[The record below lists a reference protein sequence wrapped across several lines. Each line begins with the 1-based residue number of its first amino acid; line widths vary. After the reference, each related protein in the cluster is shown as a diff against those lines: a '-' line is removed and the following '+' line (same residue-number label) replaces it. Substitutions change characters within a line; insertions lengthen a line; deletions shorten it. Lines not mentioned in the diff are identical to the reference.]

1 MEGKQVIAS
10 FTSVI
15 EVLKQRLDDNS
26 NKDDRSN
33 MEFFVLNLY
42 LFNRISIERKYYA
55 TFAENRDRE
64 KIKAERENQ
73 IKQEELN
80 LRAEKTQG
88 FSRVDKKL
96 TGVQHHATEGING
109 IELSETNVVNNQL
122 HNNIHM

>member
-96 TGVQHHATEGING
+96 TGVQHHGTNG